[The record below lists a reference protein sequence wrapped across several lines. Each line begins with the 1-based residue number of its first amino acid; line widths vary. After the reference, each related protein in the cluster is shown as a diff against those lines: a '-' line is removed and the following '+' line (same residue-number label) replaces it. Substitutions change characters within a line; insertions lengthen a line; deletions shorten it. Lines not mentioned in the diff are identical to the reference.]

1 MDELTAAGIT
11 DPDLRASY
19 EECKRLNALHGKTYY
34 LATLLLPK
42 AKRPFVHALY
52 GFARYA
58 DEIVDDLA
66 SELSVE
72 EKAEVLS
79 KWGNGVLADLKKGIS
94 QDHVGRALIDTVK
107 RFDIPHEHFEAFLHS
122 MTMDLTV
129 QEYESYED
137 LLEYVYG
144 SAAVI
149 GLEMVP
155 ILGPLHNDAFEA
167 AKKLGIAFQL
177 ANFIRDVDEDL
188 DRGRVYLPLK
198 ELGQFGVTREMLEER
213 VLDLPMREADVAIRM
228 KEPSQADLI
237 RKRLMGVR
245 MRLYASPDY
254 LAKHGTPERIEDVA
268 QHRLICQNPTA
279 HQVGA
284 GAMLVA
290 HLMSYEP
297 RSTLKVNN
305 YFGVLQGV
313 LSNLGVG
320 VLPDY
325 LTQDFPNLSRVMPEV
340 ESAEVPV
347 FLAYPEEL
355 RHSKRVSAFR
365 DFVQEEIISYRKQL
379 KDQAVS

>member
-19 EECKRLNALHGKTYY
+19 EECKRLNALHGKTYF

-72 EKAEVLS
+72 EKAQALS
-79 KWGNGVLADLKKGIS
+79 TWGDGVLADLKKGTS
-94 QDHVGRALIDTVK
+94 DDHVGRALIDTVK

-129 QEYESYED
+129 QEYETYED

-188 DRGRVYLPLK
+188 DRGRVYLPIK
-198 ELGQFGVTREMLEER
+198 ELAQFGVTREMLEER
-213 VLDLPMREADVAIRM
+213 VLTPEIVEALKFQIARVRQLQAEAAPGIAMLEATSRPCIEAASTLYCGIVDEVEKIGYDIFNQRAKTSTARRLRVAGAAFI
-228 KEPSQADLI
+228 
-237 RKRLMGVR
+237 KRL
-245 MRLYASPDY
+245 
-254 LAKHGTPERIEDVA
+254 
-268 QHRLICQNPTA
+268 LI
-279 HQVGA
+279 
-284 GAMLVA
+284 
-290 HLMSYEP
+290 
-297 RSTLKVNN
+297 
-305 YFGVLQGV
+305 
-313 LSNLGVG
+313 
-320 VLPDY
+320 
-325 LTQDFPNLSRVMPEV
+325 SR
-340 ESAEVPV
+340 
-347 FLAYPEEL
+347 
-355 RHSKRVSAFR
+355 
-365 DFVQEEIISYRKQL
+365 
-379 KDQAVS
+379 

>member
-79 KWGNGVLADLKKGIS
+79 KWGNGVLADLKKGTS
-94 QDHVGRALIDTVK
+94 QDHVGRALIDTVN

-137 LLEYVYG
+137 LIEYVYG

-213 VLDLPMREADVAIRM
+213 ML
-228 KEPSQADLI
+228 
-237 RKRLMGVR
+237 
-245 MRLYASPDY
+245 
-254 LAKHGTPERIEDVA
+254 TPEIIEALKFQIARVRQLQTEAAPGIKMLEASSRPCIEAASTLYCGIVDEVEKIGYDIFNHRAKTSTTRRIRV
-268 QHRLICQNPTA
+268 
-279 HQVGA
+279 A
-284 GAMLVA
+284 GAAFVKRQLI
-290 HLMSYEP
+290 
-297 RSTLKVNN
+297 
-305 YFGVLQGV
+305 
-313 LSNLGVG
+313 
-320 VLPDY
+320 
-325 LTQDFPNLSRVMPEV
+325 SR
-340 ESAEVPV
+340 
-347 FLAYPEEL
+347 
-355 RHSKRVSAFR
+355 
-365 DFVQEEIISYRKQL
+365 
-379 KDQAVS
+379 

>member
-19 EECKRLNALHGKTYY
+19 EECKRLNALHGKTYF

-66 SELSVE
+66 SELSIE
-72 EKAEVLS
+72 EKAEALSTWGDGVLS
-79 KWGNGVLADLKKGIS
+79 DLKKGTS
-94 QDHVGRALIDTVK
+94 DDHVGRALIDTVK

-129 QEYESYED
+129 QEYETYED

-188 DRGRVYLPLK
+188 DRGRVYLPIK
-198 ELGQFGVTREMLEER
+198 ELAQFGVTREMLEER
-213 VLDLPMREADVAIRM
+213 VL
-228 KEPSQADLI
+228 
-237 RKRLMGVR
+237 
-245 MRLYASPDY
+245 
-254 LAKHGTPERIEDVA
+254 TPEIIEALKFQIARVR
-268 QHRLICQNPTA
+268 QLQNEAAP
-279 HQVGA
+279 GI
-284 GAMLVA
+284 AML
-290 HLMSYEP
+290 EP
-297 RSTLKVNN
+297 T
-305 YFGVLQGV
+305 
-313 LSNLGVG
+313 
-320 VLPDY
+320 
-325 LTQDFPNLSRVMPEV
+325 SRPCIEAASALYCGIVDEV
-340 ESAEVPV
+340 EKIGYDIFNQRAKTSTPRRIRVAGTA
-347 FLAYPEEL
+347 FI
-355 RHSKRVSAFR
+355 KRQF
-365 DFVQEEIISYRKQL
+365 ISR
-379 KDQAVS
+379 